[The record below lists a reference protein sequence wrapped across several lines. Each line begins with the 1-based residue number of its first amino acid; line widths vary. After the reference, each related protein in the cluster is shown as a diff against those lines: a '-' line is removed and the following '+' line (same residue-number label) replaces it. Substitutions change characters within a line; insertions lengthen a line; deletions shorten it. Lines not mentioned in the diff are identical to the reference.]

1 MRQRKP
7 QELNQLV
14 WSVMKLVISKNSVQ
28 MMGLLNKKFK
38 RDSCN
43 GLKEKDKER
52 IITTKD
58 IKQEELS

>member
-1 MRQRKP
+1 
-7 QELNQLV
+7 
-14 WSVMKLVISKNSVQ
+14 